1 MRLVALR
8 TAIMDYFPD
17 FLIEYHFLLE
27 QYMECLMSSLIVYS
41 TIRKTLHPTLPY
53 NYICRNIPCW
63 WLAHWTN
70 TPPWW
75 NCYLLLQQ
83 HSFIEPGH
91 PTSGTLFKGGLG
103 KGCVQVSSL
112 MIQPRKIS
120 SQWHSILLFTSLPT
134 LLLPKQWSSTPLCR
148 SPVNHPLTSNI
159 KKVHSVFLVGICM
172 KHCQSWLSKAYVYL
186 FFAIPVVAPNNRP
199 TSLHTQPESE
209 LSSTISKNLHVNYLL
224 VCYLLH
230 CPIKRK
236 PLRVNALLCL
246 IFVPVCLEPKT
257 RKSAMALPILMACA

>member
-1 MRLVALR
+1 
-8 TAIMDYFPD
+8 
-17 FLIEYHFLLE
+17 
-27 QYMECLMSSLIVYS
+27 
-41 TIRKTLHPTLPY
+41 
-53 NYICRNIPCW
+53 
-63 WLAHWTN
+63 
-70 TPPWW
+70 
-75 NCYLLLQQ
+75 
-83 HSFIEPGH
+83 
-91 PTSGTLFKGGLG
+91 
-103 KGCVQVSSL
+103 

-120 SQWHSILLFTSLPT
+120 SQWHSILIFTSLPT

-159 KKVHSVFLVGICM
+159 KKVHSVFLVGLCM

-186 FFAIPVVAPNNRP
+186 FFDNPGCCSKQLTNIPPHSTRVGTLLNYQQEPACQLSVGLLFVA
-199 TSLHTQPESE
+199 
-209 LSSTISKNLHVNYLL
+209 
-224 VCYLLH
+224 